1 MSFWN
6 VIVPTPVITNFL
18 PNTSGT
24 YSIGS
29 TTFRWLDGWFSG
41 NLNLTNAAAVHPIA
55 GEVNI
60 TTKLQVGSTTGTAY
74 KGFFYSN
81 SAIAIVA
88 ARQDGTGNIAEFLGA
103 AGNPVFF
110 VLPNGIQIF
119 GTNKLSFS
127 STIDQTYVRAIASNT
142 LGFGTNNVDRW
153 QIESTGMLRALSGS
167 ISRGGPVTKTADW
180 TVADNENWYI
190 SNRAATNT
198 VTLPAA
204 ANYSGREI
212 MIKTIQA
219 QTVVSASSNVV
230 PLVGGAAGTAILA
243 ATAGKWATLVSD
255 GTNWVIM
262 QGN

>member
-1 MSFWN
+1 MSFWSPT
-6 VIVPTPVITNFL
+6 VPSPVTADFL
-18 PNTSGT
+18 PVTTGA

-29 TTFRWLDGWFSG
+29 TTFRWLNGWFSG
-41 NLNLTNAAAVHPIA
+41 NLNLTNAAAIHPIA
-55 GEVNI
+55 GTVDI
-60 TTKLQVGSTTGTAY
+60 TTKLQVGSATGTAY

-81 SAIAIVA
+81 SAVAVVA
-88 ARQDGTGNIAEFLGA
+88 ARQDGAGNIAEFLEA

-110 VLPNGIQIF
+110 VSPGGAQIF

-127 STIDQTYVRAIASNT
+127 STADQTYVRAIASNT
-142 LGFGTNNVDRW
+142 LGFGTNGVDRW
-153 QIESTGMLRALSGS
+153 QIESNGMLRVLSGS
-167 ISRGGPVTKTADW
+167 FSRGGPLTKTADW

-204 ANYSGREI
+204 ASYSGREI

-230 PLVGGAAGTAILA
+230 PLAGGAAGTAILA
-243 ATAGKWATLVSD
+243 ATAGRWATLVSD